1 VGCCANGWRS
11 AARFAGAL
19 FLKWGAW
26 QMTTTTEV
34 SESLERVDTIINM
47 LDEICDHMDGFSSA
61 EEASLSMALC
71 HAGNLRRSGRKQ

>member
-1 VGCCANGWRS
+1 
-11 AARFAGAL
+11 
-19 FLKWGAW
+19 
-26 QMTTTTEV
+26 MTTNDR
-34 SESLERVDTIINM
+34 SLRVARERVDTIINM